1 MLHLCIKLTRMKAV
15 ILNRNG
21 KLEDGFAEQPQAK
34 SQEVLIRIK
43 ASGFNPIDYQMLE
56 NELERKL
63 ISSPI
68 LGREL
73 SGIVVDK
80 GSEVTAFNI
89 GDEVYC
95 GSGSMGSNGTYAEYI
110 AVPEAIVSLK
120 PKNIS
125 FEQAASI
132 PSAGLTSLQIFN
144 RLKLH
149 PENTILVTGATGG
162 VGSFLIKLLL
172 AHNIRQIT
180 ATVGSE
186 ENRQIL
192 LNMGLKDHQIIN
204 YKEEGLIRNIL
215 KANNNQPFEFG
226 IDLVGNYMSEIT
238 AEVLKINGMYVDV
251 TALVT
256 KEAHE
261 MLFNKGSLIMN
272 ISNYTYGMIKKY
284 DYYKNSLLEIKK
296 LIENEMIH
304 PPQHK
309 VIGSLSLTTV
319 LQAHSM
325 LKNNQA
331 QGHKLIMKH

>member
-1 MLHLCIKLTRMKAV
+1 MKAV
-15 ILNRNG
+15 ILNKNG
-21 KLEDGFAEQPQAK
+21 NLEDSFTEQPQPK
-34 SQEVLIRIK
+34 DHEVLIQIK

-73 SGIVVDK
+73 SGIIVSK
-80 GSEVTAFNI
+80 GPEVTQFNI

-110 AVPEAIVSLK
+110 AVPEAIVSFK

-144 RLKLH
+144 RLKLN
-149 PENTILVTGATGG
+149 PENTLLITGAAGG

-172 AHNIRQIT
+172 AHNIPQVI

-186 ENRQIL
+186 ENRQML
-192 LNMGLKDHQIIN
+192 LNLGLKSHQIVN
-204 YKEEGLIRNIL
+204 YRDKNLIENIL
-215 KANNNQPFEFG
+215 KANNDQPFEFG
-226 IDLVGNYMSEIT
+226 IDLVGNYMSEVT
-238 AEVLKINGMYVDV
+238 AEVLKINGTYVDV

-256 KEAHE
+256 KDAHE
-261 MLFNKGSLIMN
+261 TLFNKGTLIMN

-284 DYYKNSLLEIKK
+284 EYYKNSLLEIKK
-296 LIENEMIH
+296 LIENETIL

-309 VIGSLSLTTV
+309 VIGNLSLDTV
-319 LQAHSM
+319 LQAHSI
-325 LKNNQA
+325 LKNNQT

>member
-1 MLHLCIKLTRMKAV
+1 MKAV
-15 ILNRNG
+15 ILNKNG
-21 KLEDGFAEQPQAK
+21 KLEDGLAEQPQPK
-34 SQEVLIRIK
+34 NNEVLIQIK

-73 SGIVVDK
+73 SGIVVNT
-80 GSEVTAFNI
+80 GSDVTEFNI

-110 AVPEAIVSLK
+110 VVPEAIVSFK

-125 FEQAASI
+125 FEQAAAI
-132 PSAGLTSLQIFN
+132 PSVGMTSLQIFN
-144 RLKLH
+144 RLKLN
-149 PENTILVTGATGG
+149 PENTVLVTGATGG

-172 AHNIRQIT
+172 AHNIQQIT

-192 LNMGLKDHQIIN
+192 LNLGLKNHQIIN
-204 YKEEGLIRNIL
+204 YKEENLISNIL
-215 KANNNQPFEFG
+215 KANNDQPFEYG
-226 IDLVGNYMSEIT
+226 IDLVGNYMSEVT
-238 AEVLKINGMYVDV
+238 ADVLKINGMYVDV

-256 KEAHE
+256 KDAHE
-261 MLFNKGSLIMN
+261 TLFNKGTLMMN
-272 ISNYTYGMIKKY
+272 ISNYTYGMVKKY
-284 DYYKNSLLEIKK
+284 EYYKNSLFQIKA
-296 LIENEMIH
+296 LIENGKIL

-309 VIGSLSLTTV
+309 VIGNLSLETV
-319 LQAHSM
+319 LQAHSV
-325 LKNNQA
+325 LKNNQT

>member
-1 MLHLCIKLTRMKAV
+1 MKAI

-21 KLEDGFAEQPQAK
+21 KLEDGIAKQPQPK
-34 SQEVLIRIK
+34 NNEVLIQIK

-80 GSEVTAFNI
+80 GSEVTEFNI

-110 AVPEAIVSLK
+110 AVPEAIVSFK

-125 FEQAASI
+125 FEQAAAI
-132 PSAGLTSLQIFN
+132 PSAGMTSLQIFN
-144 RLKLH
+144 RLKLN
-149 PENTILVTGATGG
+149 PENTLLVTGATRG

-172 AHNIRQIT
+172 SHGIQKIT
-180 ATVGSE
+180 ATVGNE
-186 ENRQIL
+186 ENKQIL
-192 LNMGLKDHQIIN
+192 LKLGLKDHQIIN
-204 YKEEGLIRNIL
+204 YKDENLIGNIV
-215 KANNNQPFEFG
+215 KANNSQPFEYG
-226 IDLVGNYMSEIT
+226 IDLVGNSMSEVT
-238 AEVLKINGMYVDV
+238 AEVLKINGTYVDV

-256 KEAHE
+256 KDAHGT
-261 MLFNKGSLIMN
+261 LFNKGTLIMN
-272 ISNYTYGMIKKY
+272 ISNYTYGMVKKY
-284 DYYKNSLLEIKK
+284 EYYKNSLLEIKK
-296 LIENEMIH
+296 LIEDVTIL
-304 PPQHK
+304 PPQYK
-309 VIGSLSLTTV
+309 VIGGLSLGTV
-319 LQAHSM
+319 LQAHSI
-325 LKNNQA
+325 LKNNQT

>member
-1 MLHLCIKLTRMKAV
+1 MKAV
-15 ILNRNG
+15 ILNKNG
-21 KLEDGFAEQPQAK
+21 KLEDGFTEQPK
-34 SQEVLIRIK
+34 PKNNEVLIQIK

-73 SGIVVDK
+73 SGILIDK
-80 GSEVTAFNI
+80 GSEVTEFNI

-120 PKNIS
+120 PENIS

-132 PSAGLTSLQIFN
+132 PSAGLTSLQIFK
-144 RLKLH
+144 RLQLN
-149 PENTILVTGATGG
+149 PENTVLVTGAAGG

-172 AHNIRQIT
+172 AHNIRQVI

-186 ENRQIL
+186 QNRQML
-192 LNMGLKDHQIIN
+192 LKLGLKDDQIIN
-204 YKEEGLIRNIL
+204 YREENLIENIL
-215 KANNNQPFEFG
+215 KANNDQPFEFG
-226 IDLVGNYMSEIT
+226 IDLVGNSMSEVT
-238 AEVLKINGMYVDV
+238 AEVLKINGTYVDV

-256 KEAHE
+256 KNAHE
-261 MLFNKGSLIMN
+261 MLFNKGTLIMN
-272 ISNYTYGMIKKY
+272 ISNYTYGMVKKY
-284 DYYKNSLLEIKK
+284 EYYKNSLLEIKR
-296 LIENEMIH
+296 LIENGRIL

-309 VIGSLSLTTV
+309 LVGNLSLDTV
-319 LQAHSM
+319 LQAHSI
-325 LKNNQA
+325 LKNNQT

>member
-1 MLHLCIKLTRMKAV
+1 MKAV
-15 ILNRNG
+15 ILNKNG
-21 KLEDGFAEQPQAK
+21 KLEDGFAEQPK
-34 SQEVLIRIK
+34 PKNNEVLIQIK

-73 SGIVVDK
+73 SGIVVAK

-110 AVPEAIVSLK
+110 AVPEAIVSFK

-125 FEQAASI
+125 FEQAAAI
-132 PSAGLTSLQIFN
+132 PSAGLTSLQIYN
-144 RLKLH
+144 RLKLN
-149 PENTILVTGATGG
+149 PDNTVLVTGATGG

-172 AHNIRQIT
+172 AHNIRQVI

-192 LNMGLKDHQIIN
+192 LRLGLKDHQIIN
-204 YKEEGLIRNIL
+204 YKEKNLIENIV
-215 KANNNQPFEFG
+215 KANNDKPFEYG
-226 IDLVGNYMSEIT
+226 IDLVGNYMSEVT
-238 AEVLKINGMYVDV
+238 AEVLKINGTYVDV

-256 KEAHE
+256 KDAHE
-261 MLFNKGSLIMN
+261 ALFNKGTLIMN
-272 ISNYTYGMIKKY
+272 ISNYTYGMVKKY
-284 DYYKNSLLEIKK
+284 EYYKNSLLEIKK
-296 LIENEMIH
+296 LIENETIL
-304 PPQHK
+304 PPQHTI
-309 VIGSLSLTTV
+309 VGNLSLETV
-319 LQAHSM
+319 LQAHSI
-325 LKNNQA
+325 LKNNQT

>member
-1 MLHLCIKLTRMKAV
+1 MKAV
-15 ILNRNG
+15 ILNKNG
-21 KLEDGFAEQPQAK
+21 KLEDGFTEQPKPK
-34 SQEVLIRIK
+34 SNEVLIQIK

-73 SGIVVDK
+73 SGILIDK
-80 GSEVTAFNI
+80 GSEVTEFNI

-120 PKNIS
+120 PENIS

-132 PSAGLTSLQIFN
+132 PSAGLTSLQIFK
-144 RLKLH
+144 RLQLN
-149 PENTILVTGATGG
+149 PENTVLVTGAAGG

-172 AHNIRQIT
+172 AHNIRQVI

-186 ENRQIL
+186 ENRQML
-192 LNMGLKDHQIIN
+192 LKLGLKDHQIIN
-204 YKEEGLIRNIL
+204 YREENLIENIL
-215 KANNNQPFEFG
+215 KANNDQPFEFG
-226 IDLVGNYMSEIT
+226 IDLVGNSMSEVT
-238 AEVLKINGMYVDV
+238 AEVLKINGTYVDV

-256 KEAHE
+256 KDAHE
-261 MLFNKGSLIMN
+261 MLFNKGTLIMN

-284 DYYKNSLLEIKK
+284 EYYKNSLLEIKR
-296 LIENEMIH
+296 LIENGTIL

-309 VIGSLSLTTV
+309 LVGNLSLDTV
-319 LQAHSM
+319 LQAHSI
-325 LKNNQA
+325 LKNNQT

>member
-1 MLHLCIKLTRMKAV
+1 MKAV
-15 ILNRNG
+15 ILNKNG
-21 KLEDGFAEQPQAK
+21 KLEDGFTEQPK
-34 SQEVLIRIK
+34 PKDNEVLIQIK

-73 SGIVVDK
+73 SGIIAGK
-80 GSEVTAFNI
+80 GAEVSQFNI

-110 AVPEAIVSLK
+110 AVPEAIVSFK

-144 RLKLH
+144 RLKLN
-149 PENTILVTGATGG
+149 PENTVLVTGAAGG

-186 ENRQIL
+186 ENRHML
-192 LNMGLKDHQIIN
+192 LNLGLKSHQIVN
-204 YKEEGLIRNIL
+204 YRDENLIENIL
-215 KANNNQPFEFG
+215 KANNDQPFEYG
-226 IDLVGNYMSEIT
+226 IDLVGNYMSEVT
-238 AEVLKINGMYVDV
+238 AEVLKINGTYVDV

-256 KEAHE
+256 KDAHE
-261 MLFNKGSLIMN
+261 ALFNKGTLIMN

-284 DYYKNSLLEIKK
+284 EYYKNSLLEIKK
-296 LIENEMIH
+296 LIENETIL

-309 VIGSLSLTTV
+309 LIGNLSLDTV
-319 LQAHSM
+319 LQAHSL
-325 LKNNQA
+325 LKNNQT

>member
-1 MLHLCIKLTRMKAV
+1 MKAV
-15 ILNRNG
+15 ILNKNG
-21 KLEDGFAEQPQAK
+21 KLEDGFTEQPKPK
-34 SQEVLIRIK
+34 SNEVLIQIK

-73 SGIVVDK
+73 SGIVIDK
-80 GSEVTAFNI
+80 GSEVTEFNI

-110 AVPEAIVSLK
+110 AVPEAIVSFK

-125 FEQAASI
+125 FEQAAAI
-132 PSAGLTSLQIFN
+132 PSAGLTSLQIFK
-144 RLKLH
+144 RLQLN
-149 PENTILVTGATGG
+149 PENTVLVTGAAGG
-162 VGSFLIKLLL
+162 VGSFLIKFLL
-172 AHNIRQIT
+172 AHNIRQVI

-186 ENRQIL
+186 ENRQML
-192 LNMGLKDHQIIN
+192 LKLGLKDHQIIN
-204 YKEEGLIRNIL
+204 YREENLIENIL

-226 IDLVGNYMSEIT
+226 IDLVGNSMSEVT
-238 AEVLKINGMYVDV
+238 AEVLKINATYVDV

-256 KEAHE
+256 KDAHE
-261 MLFNKGSLIMN
+261 MLFNKGTLIMN

-284 DYYKNSLLEIKK
+284 EYYKNSLLEIKR
-296 LIENEMIH
+296 LIENGTIL

-309 VIGSLSLTTV
+309 LVGNLSLDTV
-319 LQAHSM
+319 LQAHSI
-325 LKNNQA
+325 LKNNQT

>member
-1 MLHLCIKLTRMKAV
+1 MKAV
-15 ILNRNG
+15 ILNKNG
-21 KLEDGFAEQPQAK
+21 KLEDGFTEQPK
-34 SQEVLIRIK
+34 PKDNEVLIQIK

-73 SGIVVDK
+73 SGIIVDK
-80 GSEVTAFNI
+80 GPEVTQFNI

-110 AVPEAIVSLK
+110 AVPEAIVSFK

-144 RLKLH
+144 RLKLN
-149 PENTILVTGATGG
+149 PENTVLVTGAAGG

-172 AHNIRQIT
+172 PHNIRQIT

-186 ENRQIL
+186 ENRQML
-192 LNMGLKDHQIIN
+192 LNLGLKNHQIVN
-204 YKEEGLIRNIL
+204 YRNENLIENIL
-215 KANNNQPFEFG
+215 KANNNQPFEYG
-226 IDLVGNYMSEIT
+226 IDLVGNYMSEVT
-238 AEVLKINGMYVDV
+238 AEVLKINGTYLDV

-256 KEAHE
+256 KDAHE
-261 MLFNKGSLIMN
+261 ALFNKGTLIMN

-284 DYYKNSLLEIKK
+284 EYYKNSLLEIKK
-296 LIENEMIH
+296 LIENETIL

-309 VIGSLSLTTV
+309 LIGNLSLDTV
-319 LQAHSM
+319 LQAHSL
-325 LKNNQA
+325 LKNNQTK
-331 QGHKLIMKH
+331 GHKLIMKH

>member
-1 MLHLCIKLTRMKAV
+1 MKAV
-15 ILNRNG
+15 ILNKNG
-21 KLEDGFAEQPQAK
+21 KLEDGFTEQPKPK
-34 SQEVLIRIK
+34 SNEVLIQIK

-73 SGIVVDK
+73 SGIVIDK
-80 GSEVTAFNI
+80 GSEVTEFNI
-89 GDEVYC
+89 GDEVYS

-132 PSAGLTSLQIFN
+132 PSAGLTSLQIFK
-144 RLKLH
+144 RLQLN
-149 PENTILVTGATGG
+149 PENTVFVTGAAGG

-172 AHNIRQIT
+172 SHSIRQIT
-180 ATVGSE
+180 TTVGSE
-186 ENRQIL
+186 ENRQMLI
-192 LNMGLKDHQIIN
+192 NIGLKEHQIIN
-204 YKEEGLIRNIL
+204 YREENLIQNIL
-215 KANNNQPFEFG
+215 KANNDQPFEFG
-226 IDLVGNYMSEIT
+226 IDLVGNSMSEVT
-238 AEVLKINGMYVDV
+238 AEVLKINGTYVDV

-256 KEAHE
+256 KDAHE
-261 MLFNKGSLIMN
+261 MLFNKGTLIMN
-272 ISNYTYGMIKKY
+272 ISNYTYGMVKKY
-284 DYYKNSLLEIKK
+284 DYYKNSLLEIKI
-296 LIENEMIH
+296 LIENGTIL

-309 VIGSLSLTTV
+309 LVGNLSLDTV
-319 LQAHSM
+319 LQAHSI
-325 LKNNQA
+325 LKNNQT

>member
-1 MLHLCIKLTRMKAV
+1 MISKYKYLSMKAV
-15 ILNRNG
+15 ILNKNG
-21 KLEDGFAEQPQAK
+21 TLEDQFTEQPK
-34 SQEVLIRIK
+34 PKNNEVLIQIK

-63 ISSPI
+63 ASSPI

-73 SGIVVDK
+73 SGIIIEK
-80 GSEVTAFNI
+80 GSEVTQFNI

-110 AVPEAIVSLK
+110 SVPESIVSFK

-132 PSAGLTSLQIFN
+132 PSVGLTSLQIFT
-144 RLKLH
+144 RLKLKS
-149 PENTILVTGATGG
+149 ENTILITGAAGG

-172 AHNIRQIT
+172 AHNTGQIT

-192 LNMGLKDHQIIN
+192 LNMGLKDYQIIN
-204 YKEEGLIRNIL
+204 YREKNLIENIL
-215 KANNNQPFEFG
+215 KANNHQPFEFG
-226 IDLVGNYMSEIT
+226 IDLVGNYMSEVT
-238 AEVLKINGMYVDV
+238 AEVLNINGTYVDV

-261 MLFNKGSLIMN
+261 ILFNKGTLIMN
-272 ISNYTYGMIKKY
+272 ISNYTYGMAKKY
-284 DYYKNSLLEIKK
+284 EYYKNSLLEIKR
-296 LIENEMIH
+296 LIENGIIL

-309 VIGSLSLTTV
+309 VIGNLSLDTV
-319 LQAHSM
+319 LQAHSI
-325 LKNNQA
+325 LKNNQT

>member
-1 MLHLCIKLTRMKAV
+1 MKAV
-15 ILNRNG
+15 ILNKNG
-21 KLEDGFAEQPQAK
+21 TLEDGFAEQPK
-34 SQEVLIRIK
+34 PNNNEILIQIK

-56 NELERKL
+56 NELEKKL

-80 GSEVTAFNI
+80 GSKVTEFNI
-89 GDEVYC
+89 GDEVYS

-110 AVPEAIVSLK
+110 AVPEAIVSCK

-125 FEQAASI
+125 FEQAAAI

-144 RLKLH
+144 RLKLN
-149 PENTILVTGATGG
+149 PEDKVLVTGATGG

-192 LNMGLKDHQIIN
+192 LRLGLNNHQIIN
-204 YKEEGLIRNIL
+204 YKEENLIENIV
-215 KANNNQPFEFG
+215 KANNGQPFEYG
-226 IDLVGNYMSEIT
+226 IDLVGNYMSEVT
-238 AEVLKINGMYVDV
+238 AEVLNMNGTYVDV

-256 KEAHE
+256 KDAHE
-261 MLFNKGSLIMN
+261 TLFNKGTLIMN
-272 ISNYTYGMIKKY
+272 ISNYTYGMVKKY
-284 DYYKNSLLEIKK
+284 EYYKNSLLEIKK
-296 LIENEMIH
+296 LIENETIL
-304 PPQHK
+304 PPQYK
-309 VIGSLSLTTV
+309 IVGALSLDTV
-319 LQAHSM
+319 LNAHSI
-325 LKNNQA
+325 LKNNLT

>member
-1 MLHLCIKLTRMKAV
+1 MKAV
-15 ILNRNG
+15 ILNKNG
-21 KLEDGFAEQPQAK
+21 KLEDGFTEQPK
-34 SQEVLIRIK
+34 PKDHEVLIQIK

-73 SGIVVDK
+73 SGIIVDK
-80 GSEVTAFNI
+80 GSEVTQFNI

-110 AVPEAIVSLK
+110 AVPEAIVSFK

-144 RLKLH
+144 RLKLN
-149 PENTILVTGATGG
+149 PENTVLVTGAAGG

-186 ENRQIL
+186 ENRQML
-192 LNMGLKDHQIIN
+192 LNLGLKSHQIVN
-204 YKEEGLIRNIL
+204 YRDENLIENIL
-215 KANNNQPFEFG
+215 KANNDQPFEYG
-226 IDLVGNYMSEIT
+226 IDLVGNYMSEVT
-238 AEVLKINGMYVDV
+238 AKVLKINGTYVDV

-256 KEAHE
+256 KDAHE
-261 MLFNKGSLIMN
+261 ALFNKGSLIMN

-284 DYYKNSLLEIKK
+284 EYYKNSLFEIKK
-296 LIENEMIH
+296 LIENETIL

-309 VIGSLSLTTV
+309 LVGNLSLDTV
-319 LQAHSM
+319 LQAHSL
-325 LKNNQA
+325 LKNNKT

>member
-1 MLHLCIKLTRMKAV
+1 MKAI
-15 ILNRNG
+15 ILNKNG
-21 KLEDGFAEQPQAK
+21 KLEDGFAKQPQPK
-34 SQEVLIRIK
+34 SNEVLIQIK

-110 AVPEAIVSLK
+110 AIPEAIVSFK

-144 RLKLH
+144 RLKLN
-149 PENTILVTGATGG
+149 PENTVLVTGATGG

-172 AHNIRQIT
+172 SHGIQKIT

-192 LNMGLKDHQIIN
+192 LNMGLKKHQIIN
-204 YKEEGLIRNIL
+204 YREENLIQNIV
-215 KANNNQPFEFG
+215 KANNDQPFEFG
-226 IDLVGNYMSEIT
+226 IDLVGNSMSEIT
-238 AEVLKINGMYVDV
+238 AEVLKINGTYVDV

-256 KEAHE
+256 KDAHE
-261 MLFNKGSLIMN
+261 ILFNKGTLIMN
-272 ISNYTYGMIKKY
+272 ISNYTYGMVKKY
-284 DYYKNSLLEIKK
+284 EYYKNSLLEIKR
-296 LIENEMIH
+296 LIENETISS
-304 PPQHK
+304 PQYK
-309 VIGSLSLTTV
+309 IVGNLSLETV
-319 LQAHSM
+319 LQAHSI
-325 LKNNQA
+325 LKNNQT

>member
-1 MLHLCIKLTRMKAV
+1 MKAV
-15 ILNRNG
+15 ILNKNG
-21 KLEDGFAEQPQAK
+21 NLEDGFTEQPQPK
-34 SQEVLIRIK
+34 DHEVLIQIK

-73 SGIVVDK
+73 SGIIVSK
-80 GSEVTAFNI
+80 GPEVTQFNI

-110 AVPEAIVSLK
+110 AVPEAIVSFK

-144 RLKLH
+144 RLKLN
-149 PENTILVTGATGG
+149 PENTLLITGAAGG

-172 AHNIRQIT
+172 AHNIPQVI

-186 ENRQIL
+186 ENRQML
-192 LNMGLKDHQIIN
+192 LNLGLKSHQIVN
-204 YKEEGLIRNIL
+204 YRDKNLIENIL
-215 KANNNQPFEFG
+215 KANNDQPFEFG
-226 IDLVGNYMSEIT
+226 IDLVGNYMSEVT
-238 AEVLKINGMYVDV
+238 AEVLKINGTYVDV

-256 KEAHE
+256 KDAHE
-261 MLFNKGSLIMN
+261 TLFNKGTLIMN

-284 DYYKNSLLEIKK
+284 EYYKNSLLEIKK
-296 LIENEMIH
+296 LIENETIL

-309 VIGSLSLTTV
+309 VIGNLSLDTV
-319 LQAHSM
+319 LQAHSI
-325 LKNNQA
+325 LKNNQT

>member
-1 MLHLCIKLTRMKAV
+1 MKAV
-15 ILNRNG
+15 ILNKNG
-21 KLEDGFAEQPQAK
+21 KLEDGFAEQPQPK
-34 SQEVLIRIK
+34 SNEILIQIK

-110 AVPEAIVSLK
+110 AVPEAIVSFK

-125 FEQAASI
+125 FEQAAAI
-132 PSAGLTSLQIFN
+132 PSAGLTSLQIYN
-144 RLKLH
+144 RLKLN
-149 PENTILVTGATGG
+149 PDNTVFVTGATGS

-172 AHNIRQIT
+172 AHNIRQVI

-192 LNMGLKDHQIIN
+192 LRLGLKDHQIIN
-204 YKEEGLIRNIL
+204 YKEKNLIENIV
-215 KANNNQPFEFG
+215 KANNDKPFEYG
-226 IDLVGNYMSEIT
+226 IDLVGNYMSEVT
-238 AEVLKINGMYVDV
+238 AEVLKINGTYVDV

-256 KEAHE
+256 KDAHE
-261 MLFNKGSLIMN
+261 ALFNKGTLIMN
-272 ISNYTYGMIKKY
+272 ISNYTYGMFKKY
-284 DYYKNSLLEIKK
+284 EYYKNSLLEIKK
-296 LIENEMIH
+296 LIENETIL
-304 PPQHK
+304 PPQYK
-309 VIGSLSLTTV
+309 IVGNLSLETV
-319 LQAHSM
+319 LQAHSI
-325 LKNNQA
+325 LKNNQT

>member
-1 MLHLCIKLTRMKAV
+1 MKAV
-15 ILNRNG
+15 ILNKNG
-21 KLEDGFAEQPQAK
+21 KLEDGFTEQPKPK
-34 SQEVLIRIK
+34 SNEVLIQIK

-73 SGIVVDK
+73 SGIVIDK
-80 GSEVTAFNI
+80 GSEVTEFNI
-89 GDEVYC
+89 GDEVYS

-110 AVPEAIVSLK
+110 AVPEAIVSFK

-144 RLKLH
+144 RLKLN
-149 PENTILVTGATGG
+149 PENTVLVTGAAGG
-162 VGSFLIKLLL
+162 VGSFLIKFLL
-172 AHNIRQIT
+172 AHNIRQVI
-180 ATVGSE
+180 ATVGNE
-186 ENRQIL
+186 ENRQML
-192 LNMGLKDHQIIN
+192 LKLGLKDHQIIN
-204 YKEEGLIRNIL
+204 YREENLIENIL
-215 KANNNQPFEFG
+215 KANNDQPFEFG
-226 IDLVGNYMSEIT
+226 IDLVGNSMSEVT
-238 AEVLKINGMYVDV
+238 AEVLKINGTYVDV

-256 KEAHE
+256 KDAHE
-261 MLFNKGSLIMN
+261 MLFNKGTLIMN

-284 DYYKNSLLEIKK
+284 EYYKNSLLEIKR
-296 LIENEMIH
+296 LIENGTIL

-309 VIGSLSLTTV
+309 LVGNLSLDTV
-319 LQAHSM
+319 LQAHSI
-325 LKNNQA
+325 LKNNQT

>member
-1 MLHLCIKLTRMKAV
+1 MKAV
-15 ILNRNG
+15 ILNKNG
-21 KLEDGFAEQPQAK
+21 KLEDGFAEQPQPK
-34 SQEVLIRIK
+34 GNEVLIQIK

-68 LGREL
+68 LGRES
-73 SGIVVDK
+73 SGIIVDK
-80 GSEVTAFNI
+80 GPEATQFNI

-110 AVPEAIVSLK
+110 SVPESIVSFK

-132 PSAGLTSLQIFN
+132 PSVGLTSLQIFN
-144 RLKLH
+144 RLKLS

-172 AHNIRQIT
+172 AHHIRQIT

-204 YKEEGLIRNIL
+204 YREENLIENIL

-226 IDLVGNYMSEIT
+226 IDLVGNYMSEVT
-238 AEVLKINGMYVDV
+238 AEVLKINGTYVDV

-256 KEAHE
+256 KDAHE
-261 MLFNKGSLIMN
+261 TLFNKGSMIIN

-284 DYYKNSLLEIKK
+284 EYYKNSLLEIKK
-296 LIENEMIH
+296 LIETGTIT

-309 VIGSLSLTTV
+309 IIGNLSLETV
-319 LQAHSM
+319 LQAHSI
-325 LKNNQA
+325 LKNNQT